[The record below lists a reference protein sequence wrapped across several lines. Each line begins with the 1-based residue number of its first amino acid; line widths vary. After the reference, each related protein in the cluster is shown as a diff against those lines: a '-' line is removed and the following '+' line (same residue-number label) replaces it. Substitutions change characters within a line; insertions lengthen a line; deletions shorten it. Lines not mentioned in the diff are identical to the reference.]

1 MRNLSPFVSRGM
13 FDELFRDVSPGYF
26 IKPLHGEALPAQ
38 IKLDVKENPKEF
50 IVHADIPGAGKENI
64 HVDIQGNVVTI
75 LAQICQVDSE
85 SKEDKPLRSERY
97 FGEVSRSFQLSAD
110 IDEASSKA
118 SYNHGVLTL
127 NLQKKQKEVG
137 HRLVID

>member
-1 MRNLSPFVSRGM
+1 MSNLSTFVSRGM
-13 FDELFRDVSPGYF
+13 IDELFRDVSPGYF
-26 IKPLHGEALPAQ
+26 IKPLHGDALPAQ
-38 IKLDVKENPKEF
+38 IKIDVKENPKEF
-50 IVHADIPGAGKENI
+50 IVHAEIPGAGKENI
-64 HVDIQGNVVTI
+64 HVDIQANVVTI
-75 LAQICQVDSE
+75 LAQIHQVDCE

>member
-1 MRNLSPFVSRGM
+1 MSNLSTFVSRGM
-13 FDELFRDVSPGYF
+13 IDELFRDVSSGYF

-38 IKLDVKENPKEF
+38 IKIDIKENPKEF
-50 IVHADIPGAGKENI
+50 IVHAEIPGAGKENI
-64 HVDIQGNVVTI
+64 HVNIQANFVTI
-75 LAQICQVDSE
+75 LAQIHQVDSE